1 MGLTHR
7 DDVDVEVS
15 FLHLGM
21 NGGDSKVA
29 KNLHRLIVANGAEN
43 I

>member
-21 NGGDSKVA
+21 NAGENKVA
-29 KNLHRLIVANGAEN
+29 KNLHRLIAANGPEN